1 MSREMR
7 FVFERGNTRVEEI
20 DSEGEV
26 IDSIDADWRTIEGY
40 FEIWKAEGIKTIN
53 TIEKLEQVA
62 DKY

>member
-26 IDSIDADWRTIEGY
+26 IDSIYADWGTIEGY
-40 FEIWKAEGIKTIN
+40 FKIWKAEGIKTIN